1 MKQTVCLECGVKLVK
16 DEVALSQKMLGRQI
30 TSFYCVKCLA
40 IELDCEQED
49 LAVKIQEFK
58 EQGCALFL

>member
-1 MKQTVCLECGVKLVK
+1 MKEKICIACGAKLTK
-16 DEVALSQKMLGRQI
+16 DEIALSQKMLGRQI
-30 TSFYCVKCLA
+30 TSFYCIKCLA
-40 IELDCEQED
+40 AELDCELED

>member
-1 MKQTVCLECGVKLVK
+1 MRHNVCLECGAKLIK
-16 DEVALSQKMLGRQI
+16 DEIALSQKMLGRQI

-40 IELDCEQED
+40 TELECEQED
-49 LAVKIQEFK
+49 LAIKILEFK